1 MFLGGTWIHI
11 KGYVYTPKYE
21 RMEPENDGLVQTF
34 FPLPM
39 ALNCQV
45 PQLNFRGICLP
56 PLARLLVTTRMFLL
70 RLWELL

>member
-21 RMEPENDGLVQTF
+21 RMEPENDGLVQMF

-39 ALNCQV
+39 VLNCQV
-45 PQLNFRGICLP
+45 PRESSGVSACP
-56 PLARLLVTTRMFLL
+56 PLPGC
-70 RLWELL
+70 